1 MVQTII
7 DGIMIGGSY
16 ALVAVGFTLVFG
28 VLRVMNVA
36 HGDFAMLGV
45 FASILVGSTLHMG
58 TLPGTLAAIVVG
70 GLAGVGVSLLVLR
83 RLSNEQTLAVFIATL
98 GLSFFLQHF
107 VARIA
112 GPETRATDGLFSTH
126 YYHVAGASVSNAQL
140 LMLLATLLIAFGL
153 MWAINATSA
162 GRDMRAVA
170 ENAVLARVV
179 GINPTRVMAL
189 TMMVASAIAAIG
201 GILVTNVTH
210 TASPFLGSDL
220 SFKMFVVALVAG
232 AGSLGGA
239 LIAAFSLGVIESIA
253 SAQLGSSWQQLTG
266 LLVLIAVLMVRPQ
279 GLFGHAARVG

>member
-7 DGIMIGGSY
+7 DGIMIGGSS
-16 ALVAVGFTLVFG
+16 ALVAVGFTRLIG

-45 FASILVGSTLHMG
+45 FTSVLVASTLNLG
-58 TLPGTLAAIVVG
+58 TVAGTVAGIVVG
-70 GLAGVGVSLLVLR
+70 GLAGIAVSLLVLR
-83 RLSNEQTLAVFIATL
+83 RLTNEQTLAVFIATL
-98 GLSFFLQHF
+98 GLSFALQHL
-107 VARIA
+107 VARVA
-112 GPETRATDGLFSTH
+112 GPETRATDGLFATH
-126 YYHVAGASVSNAQL
+126 FYHVGSASVSNAQL
-140 LMLLATLLIAFGL
+140 LMLVGTLVIAFAL
-153 MWAINATSA
+153 MWAIGATSA

-239 LIAAFSLGVIESIA
+239 LIAAFGLGIIESVA

-279 GLFGHAARVG
+279 GLFGRAARVG